1 MHHLIGYHQRQ
12 LHLVHKCRVHALGNA
27 GKRDRLAFKHHTV
40 VHHCAQLALFIRH
53 LHCGL
58 CTKIG
63 QRLHQIEH
71 IQIAQSFFNHFALHT
86 IRQIGLSHIGLR
98 TGQELALIVQL
109 ARKQAVEFR
118 QHLGRER
125 VQLIG
130 SSKRQGNAGFLQV
143 VGVDFRELFH
153 TLIRHGNMRRARDLV
168 AHGRK
173 RLVGRQAV
181 AHRNLMLR
189 QRFHLRFGRTFR
201 QQRHGFFRELF
212 FQLVVQTFFSGNGF
226 RQQLFS
232 ISACLFLFR
241 RCLFR
246 FRQLFRHQRRHI
258 VFAQHLGSIAGS
270 RFLFRLWFSQLLSL
284 FFCLCQLL
292 GLAFKLCNHRHRFV
306 IRSVCINQH
315 FTQLFNTGQHLS

>member
-1 MHHLIGYHQRQ
+1 MHHLVGYHQRQ
-12 LHLVHKCRVHALGNA
+12 FHLVHKRRVHTLRDA
-27 GKRDRLAFKHHTV
+27 GKRNRLALKHHAV
-40 VHHCAQLALFIRH
+40 IHHRTQLALFIRH
-53 LHCGL
+53 LHRGL
-58 CTKIG
+58 RRKVG
-63 QRLHQIEH
+63 QRLHQIKH
-71 IQIAQSFFNHFALHT
+71 IQIAQGFFNHFALHAVG
-86 IRQIGLSHIGLR
+86 QFGVGHIGLR
-98 TGQELALIVQL
+98 AGQELALGIQL
-109 ARKQAVEFR
+109 TRKQAIKLR

-130 SSKRQGNAGFLQV
+130 SGKGQRNAGFLQV

-153 TLIRHGNMRRARDLV
+153 ALVRHGDVRRAHHLI

-201 QQRHGFFRELF
+201 QQRHSFFRELF

-292 GLAFKLCNHRHRFV
+292 GLAFQLRNHRRRFV
-306 IRSVCINQH
+306 VGGIFINQR
-315 FTQLFNTGQHLS
+315 FAQLFNAGLHLG